1 MIWIERISLTNWLRF
16 QGEHEIELEQK
27 VYAICAEHES
37 DPERSNWCGKTS
49 LLEAIRF
56 ALYGTHRH
64 SREDDW
70 ITNGEKQGG
79 VILDLS
85 DGTTIAR
92 SRKRGKST
100 QLVVVIKKGEVML
113 QKVAQEAI
121 DDLIVGM
128 TEDDSIATW
137 YFGQRELPR
146 VILQSPAERM
156 QTVGAWL
163 ELEPLQR
170 CEERARDQLRSVG
183 DELRK
188 LRRDEEMALQQ
199 MDQIAKHHLDDA
211 ILCGI
216 EILQAQS
223 APIKTTLKKAYS
235 DAKTQLAVAEEAMSG
250 IAEDAERLAKWQ
262 RADHMATEFDQLVV
276 EGKQTK
282 KELDAAWDDDTDPD
296 RQMNAD
302 NLHRMAIENLG
313 NARTQLEQKRLLAR
327 GKFDGNC
334 PVGDCPCP
342 IVDDL
347 NARREKNAQ
356 VHAAAAGQFGTLQNE
371 AMKLKRDS
379 DEIDERKHER
389 DRLLYRCQ
397 DLKKQAGKL
406 LPAKK
411 LIAEIGPA
419 PDDHDTDDEG
429 LQLRRDTAAV
439 VVAGLERDLDRF
451 DELNAHL
458 EQLSASQGDIEK
470 RLKVARQAAW
480 IFGPHGAQ
488 KRAAERALGEIE
500 SGANA
505 RLRQCEIDLSIAVQW
520 GRAHST
526 KLAEQCDGCGASLP
540 TSKRVKACPDCNA
553 ERGPKVIPRLDV
565 VLSDRSGAAD
575 DIGGMA
581 FQLSASDW
589 LRSERDTR
597 WGLACIDEP
606 FGQLDSKNKSQ
617 LAKHLVSM
625 LGGSFSQ
632 SMIITHDSAVA
643 DMLPGRIIV
652 RADDQRSWLEVA

>member
-1 MIWIERISLTNWLRF
+1 MIWIERLRLTNWLRF
-16 QGEHEIELEQK
+16 EGEHEIELEQK
-27 VYAICAEHES
+27 VYAICAEHED

-70 ITNGEKQGG
+70 ITNGEKFGK
-79 VILDLS
+79 VTIELS
-85 DGTTIAR
+85 NGIIVER

-100 QLVVVIKKGEVML
+100 QVIVIVDSGQPKPQVLV
-113 QKVAQEAI
+113 QKEAQQYI
-121 DDLIVGM
+121 NDLLVGM
-128 TEDDSIATW
+128 TEDDSVATW

-146 VILQSPAERM
+146 VILQTPAERM
-156 QTVGAWL
+156 TTVGAWL

-170 CEERARDQLRSVG
+170 CEERARDQLRAVG
-183 DELRK
+183 DELRQ
-188 LRRDEEMALQQ
+188 LHRDREVAAEQ
-199 MDQIAKHHLDDA
+199 MKQIFAHHEVEKTAQL
-211 ILCGI
+211 ILKW
-216 EILQAQS
+216 EH
-223 APIKTTLKKAYS
+223 
-235 DAKTQLAVAEEAMSG
+235 AKTNLAAAEEAMAG
-250 IAEDAERLAKWQ
+250 AGEGAERLAKWQ
-262 RADHMATEFDQLVV
+262 RADQMAAQFDQLVV

-282 KELDAAWDDDTDPD
+282 KELDAAWDGDTDPD
-296 RQMNAD
+296 RQMHAD
-302 NLHRMAIENLG
+302 NLHRLAVENLG
-313 NARTQLEQKRLLAR
+313 KARAAVDQKRQLAR

-347 NARREKNAQ
+347 NARREENARG
-356 VHAAAAGQFGTLQNE
+356 HTEAAERFGTLQNE
-371 AMKLKRDS
+371 AMQLKQDTE
-379 DEIDERKHER
+379 EIDDRKRER
-389 DRLLYRCQ
+389 DRLLYRGQ

-406 LPAKK
+406 LAAKR
-411 LIAEIGPA
+411 LIDEIGPA
-419 PDDHDTDDEG
+419 PEDHDNDDEG
-429 LQLRRDTAAV
+429 LRLRRDTAAV
-439 VVAGLERDLDRF
+439 VLAGLERDIDRF
-451 DELNAHL
+451 DELNARL
-458 EQLSASQGDIEK
+458 EQLGADQGDIDE
-470 RLKVARQAAW
+470 RLKLARQAAW
-480 IFGPHGAQ
+480 IFGRDGAQ

-526 KLAEQCDGCGASLP
+526 KLAEQCEGCGASLP
-540 TSKRVKACPDCNA
+540 ASKRVKVCPDCKA

-565 VLSDRSGAAD
+565 ALSDRSGAAD

-606 FGQLDSKNKSQ
+606 WAQCDVANKTR
-617 LAKHLVSM
+617 LATHLVQM
-625 LGGSFSQ
+625 LGGSFQQ
-632 SMIITHDSAVA
+632 SLVVTHDRAVA
-643 DMLPGRIIV
+643 DMLPGRIVV
-652 RADDQRSWLEVA
+652 RADDKRSWLEVM